1 VADAAPADRILLSTP
16 HLGPDEEALVLE
28 ALRSNWIAP
37 LGPMVDAFEAE
48 FAARVGASHAVALSS
63 GTAALHLALMGAG
76 VGAGDEVLV
85 STLTFAGSVNPI
97 AYLGARP
104 VLVDSEP
111 TSWNIDPDLIEDA
124 LATRARAGCLPKAV
138 IPVHLYGQPAEMPRI
153 MEICGRFGVPVLE
166 DAAESLGATCAG
178 RDPGT
183 FGQSGVFSFNGNKVI
198 TTSGGGM
205 LVTED
210 PQLAALTR
218 KLATQA
224 RDPAPHYQHSMVG
237 YNYRLSNLLA
247 ALGRGQ
253 LRQLDSRVA
262 ARRAHFQAYADA
274 LGTIPGVTFMPE
286 APWGT
291 HSRWLTTVTLDAAAG
306 LTPGSISARME
317 LAGIEVRPVW
327 KPMHL
332 QPVFSGCEVVG
343 GAVSERLFRE
353 GLCLP
358 SGSNLTATQRDRVID
373 AFRAACPSG
382 G

>member
-1 VADAAPADRILLSTP
+1 MSGPTEAPRILLSTP
-16 HLGPDEEALVLE
+16 HLGPDEEALILE

-48 FAARVGASHAVALSS
+48 FAERVGSPHAVALSS
-63 GTAALHLALMGAG
+63 GTAALHLALIGLG
-76 VGAGDEVLV
+76 VGPGDEVMV

-97 AYLGARP
+97 VYLGANP
-104 VLVDSEP
+104 IFVDSERA
-111 TSWNIDPDLIEDA
+111 SWNLDPALLESA
-124 LATRARAGCLPKAV
+124 LADRAVRGRLPKAV
-138 IPVHLYGQPAEMPRI
+138 IPVHLYGQPANLPAI
-153 MEICGRFGVPVLE
+153 MAICDRFGVPVVE
-166 DAAESLGATCAG
+166 DAAESLGATCLG

-183 FGQSGVFSFNGNKVI
+183 FGRAGVFSFNGNKVI

-210 PQLAALTR
+210 AGLAALAR
-218 KLATQA
+218 KLASQA

-253 LRQLDSRVA
+253 LRQLDQRVA
-262 ARRAHFQAYADA
+262 ARRAHFAAYREA
-274 LGTIPGVTFMPE
+274 LGQIPGVTFMPG
-286 APWGT
+286 APWGE
-291 HSRWLTTVTLDAAAG
+291 HSRWLTTVTLAPASG
-306 LTPGSISARME
+306 LTPAGVSAS
-317 LAGIEVRPVW
+317 LDAAGIECRPVW

-332 QPVFSGCEVVG
+332 QPVFDGCEVVG
-343 GAVSERLFRE
+343 GRISEELFRD

-358 SGSNLTATQRDRVID
+358 SGSNLTGEQRDRVIA
-373 AFRAACPSG
+373 AFRSACSQG

>member
-1 VADAAPADRILLSTP
+1 MADVPSPDRILLSTP

-37 LGPMVDAFEAE
+37 LGPMVDAFEQE
-48 FAARVGASHAVALSS
+48 FASRVGSSHAVALSS
-63 GTAALHLALMGAG
+63 GTAALHLALIGAG

-97 AYLGARP
+97 TYLGARP

-111 TSWNIDPDLIEDA
+111 GSWNIDPDLIA
-124 LATRARAGCLPKAV
+124 TVLATRARVGRLPKAV
-138 IPVHLYGQPAEMPRI
+138 IPVHLYGQPANMPAI
-153 MEICGRFGVPVLE
+153 MEICARYGVPVIE
-166 DAAESLGATCAG
+166 DAAESLGATCG
-178 RDPGT
+178 SRDPGT

-210 PQLAALTR
+210 AALAGLVR
-218 KLATQA
+218 KLASQA
-224 RDPAPHYQHSMVG
+224 RDPAPHYQHSMIG

-253 LRQLDSRVA
+253 LRQLDARVA
-262 ARRAHFQAYADA
+262 TRRAHFAAYADA
-274 LGTIPGVTFMPE
+274 LAGIPGVAFMPE

-291 HSRWLTTVTLDAAAG
+291 HSRWLTTLTLDPGSG
-306 LTPGSISARME
+306 LTPAGVAASLDR
-317 LAGIEVRPVW
+317 AGIESRPVW

-332 QPVFSGCEVVG
+332 QPVFADCEVIG
-343 GAVSERLFRE
+343 GDVSARLFRD

-358 SGSNLTATQRDRVID
+358 SGSNLSAGDRDRVIE
-373 AFRAACPSG
+373 AFREACRLAG
-382 G
+382 

>member
-48 FAARVGASHAVALSS
+48 FAARVGTSHAVALSS

-183 FGQSGVFSFNGNKVI
+183 FGQSGK
-198 TTSGGGM
+198 
-205 LVTED
+205 
-210 PQLAALTR
+210 
-218 KLATQA
+218 
-224 RDPAPHYQHSMVG
+224 
-237 YNYRLSNLLA
+237 
-247 ALGRGQ
+247 
-253 LRQLDSRVA
+253 
-262 ARRAHFQAYADA
+262 
-274 LGTIPGVTFMPE
+274 
-286 APWGT
+286 
-291 HSRWLTTVTLDAAAG
+291 
-306 LTPGSISARME
+306 
-317 LAGIEVRPVW
+317 
-327 KPMHL
+327 
-332 QPVFSGCEVVG
+332 
-343 GAVSERLFRE
+343 
-353 GLCLP
+353 
-358 SGSNLTATQRDRVID
+358 
-373 AFRAACPSG
+373 
-382 G
+382 

>member
-1 VADAAPADRILLSTP
+1 VADVPSPDRILLSTP

-37 LGPMVDAFEAE
+37 LGPMVDAFEQE
-48 FAARVGASHAVALSS
+48 FASRVGSSHAVALSS
-63 GTAALHLALMGAG
+63 GTAALHLALIGAG
-76 VGAGDEVLV
+76 VGPGDEVLV

-97 AYLGARP
+97 VYVGARP
-104 VLVDSEP
+104 VLVDSEER
-111 TSWNIDPDLIEDA
+111 SWNLDPA
-124 LATRARAGCLPKAV
+124 LLEEILTARARFGRLPKAV
-138 IPVHLYGQPAEMPRI
+138 VPVHLYGQPAEMPRI
-153 MEICGRFGVPVLE
+153 MEICGRFGVPVIE
-166 DAAESLGATCAG
+166 DAAESLGASCDG

-210 PQLAALTR
+210 AALAGLVR
-218 KLATQA
+218 KLASQA
-224 RDPAPHYQHSMVG
+224 RDPAPHYQHSMIG

-253 LRQLDSRVA
+253 LRQLDARVA
-262 ARRAHFQAYADA
+262 TRRAHFAAYADA
-274 LGTIPGVTFMPE
+274 LAGIPGVAFMPE

-291 HSRWLTTVTLDAAAG
+291 HSRWLTTLTLDPGSG
-306 LTPGSISARME
+306 LTPAGVAASLDR
-317 LAGIEVRPVW
+317 AGIESRPVW

-332 QPVFSGCEVVG
+332 QPVFADCEVIG
-343 GAVSERLFRE
+343 GDVSARLFRD

-358 SGSNLTATQRDRVID
+358 SGSNLSAGDRDRVIE
-373 AFRAACPSG
+373 AFREACRLAG
-382 G
+382 